1 MKKCNGCLREVP
13 EDAEKCPHCGFHLNF
28 KGIEDRND
36 EPIPK
41 YKRPKAEKMPSDVIP
56 DSNGK
61 GGKIGCF
68 VFIGIVIAIIFVIQ
82 HIISDPIDK
91 KYSSNTV
98 AKSSSEETTIQACIS
113 SWDGQHIRMKREIEK
128 EFKGP
133 KHLYTGMNKP
143 KAKTGETV
151 HMWTCFSVPD
161 RNNRMVKSQ
170 VYYKTIVPASK
181 TVNTNDPNWCPVFDV
196 EIVKG
201 CE

>member
-1 MKKCNGCLREVP
+1 MFCNKCGCEMTEGSAFCPKCGAEAAKTKATKKEERAGGVVVTGYDEEYDNDKFMSGKFIVACVVLLVAGLLFVCFGIGDV
-13 EDAEKCPHCGFHLNF
+13 GFSTS
-28 KGIEDRND
+28 KGSSTSYTQD
-36 EPIPK
+36 PK
-41 YKRPKAEKMPSDVIP
+41 KAEEPV
-56 DSNGK
+56 
-61 GGKIGCF
+61 
-68 VFIGIVIAIIFVIQ
+68 
-82 HIISDPIDK
+82 
-91 KYSSNTV
+91 T
-98 AKSSSEETTIQACIS
+98 AKACIS

-151 HMWTCFSVPD
+151 QMWTCFAVPD

-196 EIVKG
+196 EIVRG